1 MLTVLLCA
9 CSIFGRYLCII
20 DLWSECEQYCCHW
33 GWKNILE
40 ISRVYSRAGE
50 CYKRS
55 EKEEMEKVNGVFI
68 FFCFLFL
75 QQILMLMAE
84 LLPLGIRKP
93 FSTSRA
99 SPGSSETTI
108 LSIIGKSNYSRK
120 EKERMALIECL
131 SWIFAV
137 SFIIYCR
144 LHSFPY
150 GNIRPIL

>member
-68 FFCFLFL
+68 FFVFVSSTNFHAHGRIITIRNKEALFYLPCFARVF
-75 QQILMLMAE
+75 
-84 LLPLGIRKP
+84 
-93 FSTSRA
+93 
-99 SPGSSETTI
+99 
-108 LSIIGKSNYSRK
+108 
-120 EKERMALIECL
+120 
-131 SWIFAV
+131 
-137 SFIIYCR
+137 
-144 LHSFPY
+144 
-150 GNIRPIL
+150 GNDDSVHHR